1 MKLCSKCK
9 KRPAV
14 VFMSNPL
21 DPNGETEGLCL
32 ACAKELGIKP
42 VDDMLKS
49 MNISDED
56 IEQMSN
62 QFLEAM
68 SADGLDIDDE
78 ALNDGTFDLGTAPA
92 IPFIKNLFGGSQG
105 NTSEKTDASNTK
117 SDKPKKKKRRFT
129 EQYCNNLTQRAKEG
143 KLDTVIGREKE
154 LDRMLQESVTEY
166 NDAYTIMNDKGVQL
180 FVERSRSIDTIV
192 FVEALVNSIANRP
205 KSFDTEFEE
214 IRTNRRKFTDSCEF
228 ANRELTE
235 ARKAATGAGAG
246 LAAGASVAFMAPTA
260 AMWIATTFG
269 TASTGAAISTLSGA
283 AATNAALAWLGGGA
297 IAAGGGG
304 MAAGNA
310 FLALAG
316 PVGWTI
322 AGATLLSSILIF
334 TAKKTKLNKQKN
346 EEILAIKQ
354 NTELVHEM
362 DAQIGTILSE
372 TSEVRNKLNEMY
384 LKAVSLF
391 GTDYLSLNNEQKY
404 LLGALV
410 NNTKALAALFGKMI
424 GVEDGEESE

>member
-1 MKLCSKCK
+1 MEEKGKGAFAGLKAAAQKGLASIDVEAIKDKAAEATGTLLTKAEEVKDAAVAVKDDIADKL
-9 KRPAV
+9 
-14 VFMSNPL
+14 
-21 DPNGETEGLCL
+21 T
-32 ACAKELGIKP
+32 
-42 VDDMLKS
+42 
-49 MNISDED
+49 
-56 IEQMSN
+56 
-62 QFLEAM
+62 
-68 SADGLDIDDE
+68 
-78 ALNDGTFDLGTAPA
+78 
-92 IPFIKNLFGGSQG
+92 
-105 NTSEKTDASNTK
+105 
-117 SDKPKKKKRRFT
+117 
-129 EQYCNNLTQRAKEG
+129 
-143 KLDTVIGREKE
+143 E

-192 FVEALVNSIANRP
+192 FVEALVNSIANLP

-246 LAAGASVAFMAPTA
+246 LAAGASVAFMVPTA

-334 TAKKTKLNKQKN
+334 TTKKTKLNKQKN